1 MRVRV
6 EELGLRVMASAVCGR
21 PSEGLITVADVVAGG
36 GDMELAAMASG
47 ESRLT
52 AAVHHIELRDG
63 DATARAADLFLR
75 EPLFFSDPPMAN
87 ADAPKAP
94 ASRDT

>member
-1 MRVRV
+1 M
-6 EELGLRVMASAVCGR
+6 MASAVCGR